1 MTDIEITK
9 KFKKKDINE
18 VATSIGIN
26 QTDIEKYGNYKA
38 KINYEKYI
46 KENKSKLV
54 LVTATS
60 PTPYGEGKTTVSIG
74 LADALN
80 KLNKKAIAVLREP
93 SMGPVFGIKG
103 GATGGGYA
111 QVVPMEDINLFFT
124 GDFYA
129 IEQANNLLCAAI
141 DNHIKQGNEL
151 EIDYNNICFNR
162 CIDMNDRALR
172 NIHIALGNPENGMP
186 RKESFNITA
195 ASEIMSILCLSTS
208 IKDLKTNL
216 ENILV
221 GFNINKEPIYAKQ
234 LNVVDSMLV
243 LLKDAFKP
251 NLVQTLY
258 NNPVIIH
265 GGPFAN
271 IAHGCNSI
279 IATKLG
285 MSLSD
290 YTITEAGFGAD
301 LGAEKFFDIK
311 CRKASL
317 KPDCIVLVTTIKAL
331 KYNAHVEKEDI
342 EKPNLE
348 KLKEGIS
355 NLFAHIENITKQN
368 SNIIVA
374 INKYSTDTK
383 EELDYLQNC
392 LKEINIPSS
401 ICEEYT
407 KGEDGC
413 IDLAEQ
419 IMTITKQE
427 NDFKYLYDTALSL
440 REKIEILCIEI
451 YKARS
456 ITFSK
461 KALNTIEQIESISK
475 DCLPICVAKTQYSIS
490 DDPKKLGYPQDVDI
504 EVKEI
509 IPYTGAGFITVL
521 LKDIIRMPGLPKQ
534 PNYEKISLDKENNI
548 IGLF

>member
-9 KFKKKDINE
+9 KFKMKDINE
-18 VATSIGIN
+18 VATSIGVN

-46 KENKSKLV
+46 KENNSKLV

-80 KLNKKAIAVLREP
+80 KLNKKAVAVLREP

-129 IEQANNLLCAAI
+129 IEQANNLLSAAI
-141 DNHIKQGNEL
+141 DNHIKQGNKL

-172 NIHIALGNPENGMP
+172 NIHIALGKEENGMP

-221 GFNINKEPIYAKQ
+221 GYNINKEPIYAKQ
-234 LNVVDSMLV
+234 LNVVDAMLV
-243 LLKDAFKP
+243 LLKDAIKP

-258 NNPVIIH
+258 NNPAIIH

-311 CRKASL
+311 CRKAKL
-317 KPDCIVLVTTIKAL
+317 KPDCIILVTTIKAL
-331 KYNAHVEKEDI
+331 KYNANVEKEDI

-348 KLKEGIS
+348 KLKEGMS
-355 NLFAHIENITKQN
+355 NLYAHLENLYKQN

-374 INKYSTDTK
+374 INKYKTDTK
-383 EELDYLQNC
+383 EELAYLQHA
-392 LKEINIPSS
+392 LKESNISSS
-401 ICEEYT
+401 ICEEYNN
-407 KGEDGC
+407 GEDGC

-419 IMTITKQE
+419 IMNITQKE
-427 NDFKYLYDTALSL
+427 NDFKYLYDTNLSL
-440 REKIEILCIEI
+440 REKIETICIEI
-451 YKARS
+451 YKAS
-456 ITFSK
+456 TITFSK
-461 KALNTIEQIESISK
+461 NSLEQIKLIEEINK
-475 DCLPICVAKTQYSIS
+475 DKLPICIAKTQYSIS
-490 DDPKKLGYPQDVDI
+490 DDPEKLGYPQNVDI

-521 LKDIIRMPGLPKQ
+521 LKDIIRMPGLPKK
-534 PNYEKISLDKENNI
+534 PNYEKISLNKNNDI
-548 IGLF
+548 EGLF

>member
-9 KFKKKDINE
+9 QFNKKDINE
-18 VATSIGIN
+18 IASNIGIN
-26 QTDIEKYGNYKA
+26 LSDIEKYGNYKA
-38 KINYEKYI
+38 KINYEKYL
-46 KENKSKLV
+46 KENNSKLV

-74 LADALN
+74 LTDALN
-80 KLNKKAIAVLREP
+80 KLNQKAIAVLREP
-93 SMGPVFGIKG
+93 SMGPVFGVKG

-141 DNHIKQGNEL
+141 DNHIKQGNDL

-216 ENILV
+216 ENILI
-221 GFNINKEPIYAKQ
+221 GYNIKQEPIYAKQ
-234 LNVVDSMLV
+234 LNVVDAMLV
-243 LLKDAFKP
+243 LLKDAIKP

-311 CRKASL
+311 CRKASI

-331 KYNAHVEKEDI
+331 KYNANVEKEDI

-348 KLKEGIS
+348 KLKEGMS
-355 NLFAHIENITKQN
+355 NLFAHLENLFKQN
-368 SNIIVA
+368 TNIIVA
-374 INKYSTDTK
+374 INKYKTDTK
-383 EELDYLQNC
+383 EELEYLQNT
-392 LKEINIPSS
+392 LKEANIESS

-407 KGEDGC
+407 KGEEGC
-413 IDLAEQ
+413 IDLAQ
-419 IMTITKQE
+419 KVMDLTKQE
-427 NDFKYLYDTALSL
+427 NDFKYLYDTNVSL
-440 REKIEILCIEI
+440 REKIETICIEI
-451 YKARS
+451 YKATT

-461 KALNTIEQIESISK
+461 KSLNQIELLEKINK
-475 DCLPICVAKTQYSIS
+475 DKLPICVAKTQYSIS
-490 DDPKKLGYPQDVDI
+490 DDPKKLGYPKDVAI
-504 EVKEI
+504 EVKDI
-509 IPYTGAGFITVL
+509 IPYSGAGFITVL
-521 LKDIIRMPGLPKQ
+521 LKDIIRMPGLPKYA
-534 PNYEKISLDKENNI
+534 NYEKISLNKNNDI
-548 IGLF
+548 EGLF

>member
-9 KFKKKDINE
+9 KFKMEHIKDIANK
-18 VATSIGIN
+18 ANI
-26 QTDIEKYGNYKA
+26 DEKYLEQYGNYKA
-38 KINYEKYI
+38 KINYEELI
-46 KENKSKLV
+46 KDNNSKLI
-54 LVTATS
+54 LVTATN

-74 LADALN
+74 LVDSLK
-80 KLNKKAIAVLREP
+80 KLKENAIGVLREP

-111 QVVPMEDINLFFT
+111 QVVPMEDINLYFT

-151 EIDYNNICFNR
+151 DIDLNNICFSR
-162 CIDMNDRALR
+162 CLDVNDRALR
-172 NIHIALGNPENGMP
+172 NIHIALGNPINGMP
-186 RKESFNITA
+186 RKDSFTITA
-195 ASEIMSILCLSTS
+195 ASEIMSVLCLSTS
-208 IKDLKTNL
+208 LEDLKKNL
-216 ENILV
+216 DNILV
-221 GFNINKEPIYAKQ
+221 GYNTKQEPIYAKD
-234 LNVVDSMLV
+234 LKVTDSMQV
-243 LLKDAFKP
+243 LLKDAIKP

-271 IAHGCNSI
+271 IAHGCNTI

-311 CRKASL
+311 CRKAGL
-317 KPDCIVLVTTIKAL
+317 KPDCVVLVTTIKAL
-331 KYNAHVEKEDI
+331 KYNANVDKENI

-348 KLKEGIS
+348 KLKEGTA
-355 NLFAHIENITKQN
+355 NLCAHIENLSKQN

-374 INKYSTDTK
+374 INKYTTDTK
-383 EELDYLQNC
+383 EELDYLQNF
-392 LKEINIPSS
+392 LKENNVESA

-413 IDLAEQ
+413 IDLAKKVME
-419 IMTITKQE
+419 ITKKE
-427 NDFKYLYDTALSL
+427 NEFKFMYDVNDSI
-440 REKIEILCIEI
+440 REKIETLCIEI
-451 YKARS
+451 YKART
-456 ITFSK
+456 IRFSP
-461 KALNTIEQIESISK
+461 KALESIELIESIGK
-475 DCLPICVAKTQYSIS
+475 DKLPICVAKTQYSLS
-490 DDPKKLGYPQDVDI
+490 DDPKKLGYPKDNDI
-504 EVKEI
+504 EVKDI
-509 IPYTGAGFITVL
+509 ILYSGAGFITVL
-521 LKDIIRMPGLPKQ
+521 LKDIMRLPGLPKV
-534 PNYEKISLDKENNI
+534 PNYENIKLDKNNEI
-548 IGLF
+548 EGIF